1 MRKPVAILIIPLL
14 LLLAPAGALFAQDY
28 TSADVLSDMESV
40 AQSFSTLFGENL
52 GGISMI
58 GDPVGYAVI
67 PHFAVGITGGFV
79 FVPIE
84 NINDDPDFQYD
95 LGDIKYAF
103 IPSVGVH
110 MRLNI
115 SRFEVGA
122 KLAGIPQIDLSKL
135 TKGEVDGQL
144 QNVVIGGKLRYGL
157 IDKHRGVFQYGVSV
171 GGFYEF
177 TRGDVGL
184 NLSDTVKVYEE
195 VDPLSPG
202 EEHVANLN
210 TTSAFDS
217 TWTGH
222 TLGGEVQGNVKVLFV
237 NLFAGGRVSTSFGKA
252 TTSINGDVTVQP
264 VPAYAG
270 FVSALPTESVD
281 VTTEA
286 KPGGID
292 FYGFGGL
299 EFKILPVVLG
309 VRGGYN
315 FSNQVI
321 TLDLGARLQF

>member
-28 TSADVLSDMESV
+28 TSTEVLEDMESI
-40 AQSFSTLFGENL
+40 AQSFSTLFGENV
-52 GGISMI
+52 GSISLI
-58 GDPVGYAVI
+58 GDPIGYSVI
-67 PHFAVGITGGFV
+67 PHFSVGIAGGLA

-84 NINDDPDFQYD
+84 NINAGGDTQYD
-95 LGDIKYAF
+95 LGELKYTPV
-103 IPSVGVH
+103 PSVGVN
-110 MRLNI
+110 LKLTL
-115 SRFEVGA
+115 SKFELGA
-122 KLAGIPQIDLSKL
+122 KVAGIPSMEGGEDATRWQIQSM
-135 TKGEVDGQL
+135 
-144 QNVVIGGKLRYGL
+144 VVGGKLRYGL

-217 TWTGH
+217 TWRGH
-222 TLGGEVQGNVKVLFV
+222 TVGGEVQGNVKVLFV
-237 NLFAGGRVSTSFGKA
+237 NLFAGGRVSTSWGKA
-252 TTSINGDVTVQP
+252 TTSIDGDVTVQSVYP
-264 VPAYAG
+264 GYTVE
-270 FVSALPTESVD
+270 SPTESVD

-321 TLDLGARLQF
+321 TLDFGTRLQF